1 MMAPEPPRVNRTF
14 FPPRKNRHPR
24 YLRLTE
30 SVMRP
35 MIAFAFL
42 LVPALACAA
51 EKSITI
57 SSAGVIPKGGEAAL
71 VPTGKP
77 GPSQKGFNAELQTRE
92 FDKALDLRAEGPLDV
107 WFTPKGGKPVLA
119 TTGFKVVGGMNELK
133 LGAYL
138 GSIYVRNDDLPRV
151 SGIVVTAT
159 DDPGPGEKGHAPIQT
174 VQDYKNDI
182 VVREGSYA
190 VWIISD
196 NGAKARKIA
205 DKARVLAGKQSVLP
219 E

>member
-1 MMAPEPPRVNRTF
+1 MALRSPPVNRTF
-14 FPPRKNRHPR
+14 FPPRKNRYPR
-24 YLRLTE
+24 HLRLTE
-30 SVMRP
+30 PAMRP

-42 LVPALACAA
+42 LYPALASAA
-51 EKSITI
+51 EKTVTI

-77 GPSQKGFNAELQTRE
+77 GPAQKGFNAELQTKE
-92 FDKALDLRAEGPLDV
+92 FDKALNLLGEGPFDV

-119 TTGFKVVGGMNELK
+119 TTNFKVVGGMNELK

-159 DDPGPGEKGHAPIQT
+159 DDPGPGDKGHAPIQT

-182 VVREGSYA
+182 VVREGFYA
-190 VWIISD
+190 VWIIPD
-196 NGAKARKIA
+196 NGAKARKLA
-205 DKARVLAGKQSVLP
+205 DKVRVLAGKQSVLP